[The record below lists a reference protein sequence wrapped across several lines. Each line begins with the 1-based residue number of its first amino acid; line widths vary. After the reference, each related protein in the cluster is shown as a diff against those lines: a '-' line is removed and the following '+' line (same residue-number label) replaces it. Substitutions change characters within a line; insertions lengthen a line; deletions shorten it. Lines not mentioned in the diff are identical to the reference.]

1 MKKREVIFSTDL
13 YRISNRKIDKNI
25 GTFYMF
31 FRSADLEI
39 INRKSYTNLW
49 KNNFSL
55 FHEIPPTLK
64 SSLEKT
70 TDRIW
75 FKSFLYEAY
84 TLAFYR
90 KIVFTF

>member
-1 MKKREVIFSTDL
+1 
-13 YRISNRKIDKNI
+13 
-25 GTFYMF
+25 MF
-31 FRSADLEI
+31 FRNAALEI
-39 INRKSYTNLW
+39 INRKSYTKSV
-49 KNNFSL
+49 KNKFPL
-55 FHEIPPTLK
+55 FEKIPSTSK